1 MYCISKHEGSRALSK
16 DKIKYWMSLLLIV
29 AREAR
34 SNQLLYIVDAESS
47 GQTYC
52 RTKDSR
58 LWIPQGKETWI
69 QQFESA
75 PGYSIFT
82 SLKDKNIQK

>member
-1 MYCISKHEGSRALSK
+1 
-16 DKIKYWMSLLLIV
+16 MSLLLIV

-75 PGYSIFT
+75 PGYSICNI
-82 SLKDKNIQK
+82 LKDTNIQK